1 MKGNKKLLSV
11 LLAAA
16 MVGQMGVVVGM
27 GAPTCGHKSPTGKEC
42 RDGIHWIVSNT
53 TKTLSGGAGKNY
65 FYPKVGDT
73 AINCEGTK
81 NVIIFQSAFLS
92 EIKKMQDDSQDI
104 QPVNISNFGD
114 EDEIFLSGSSDVDVV
129 VDEKNLTIGG
139 STFASISLKSD
150 ATRETIETKP
160 LPQIP
165 ENIGL
170 VDNGTQITVTEVAGA
185 TYLWQLNDGKGG
197 TAFTDIPGA
206 NTNSITAETEDGNW
220 AYRCV
225 VIDEAGQIKE
235 TNTVT
240 KVIGCSY
247 TPTFVDIKA
256 TAPKADGTNI
266 DWTTGAPFELAA
278 DDAATYT
285 FTLSNPVTYS
295 GDYCDKKDG
304 DNHGYTPV
312 WTKNG
317 DFPAG
322 VELSEN
328 GVLTVKAGE
337 VPANT
342 HELKLAV
349 SVGKADADGF
359 KAGYT
364 KSDIVF
370 TVKKATPDKTP
381 DETDKGDTGNTG
393 GGNTDPEKPG
403 ENTGGGTT
411 DPDPNKPGEGTGG
424 ETTDPDP
431 NKPGTGDNTGGTTEE
446 EKPPQPQVTVK
457 DSTGKDVSVT
467 QDKKLE
473 IKVDTKNDEPI
484 VHNFAATVNSEKYG
498 VVWELKEKNAPVAG
512 LPKYIKC
519 TSEAPKAVGGG
530 KEYKVTVTIDKK
542 ELPENQVTDKTFI
555 LTGTVKEIPQTPTV
569 RTAGA
574 AGTAPLAEAAPSVEY
589 EITVHA
595 DTTQNQN
602 TGGSATTNCTRTI
615 KSVTVTPKVTSPL
628 HFKENDP
635 DKVVDWTYSVE
646 WNNDCQIPNCTH
658 KTEDLIWKV
667 NSTKTND
674 WAVLTGDV
682 DAAQKSGELTI
693 LAGKIPDLKDNKIT
707 FAAYT
712 KKADGTEDQLVTT
725 TGEITVTRDPK
736 CEKAISRITKI
747 QSLPGSSAAV
757 NVVKNKTADY
767 NYIAI
772 PEYSAGICEKTPEH
786 NETDGH
792 GGVITWSID
801 SVKRKNAAETIT
813 DSETKAF
820 SIGKENGSL
829 HVNGRNLV
837 AGKVYEV
844 IISATAATDAKVT
857 TPATITVTCTPAS
870 SGSGSGSSGGSSSS
884 KDDRDDSDWYQ
895 WQDFEDD
902 ISDARKG
909 ATVKVNLRDNTD
921 MPFYIFDEAR
931 GKDVNLQMKVTGGYT
946 WTVNGKTIKKLPE
959 NQVWVDLGVK
969 SYKNSK
975 MSTLCRDNDIKS
987 FELENNGSFYGDM
1000 KLTMNLGSSHAKK
1013 TVYLYSYDEDK
1024 NKLTYNSSAK
1034 VDEDGDAS
1042 FVFARSLGAYVV
1054 TSKALYGESPVGSG
1068 GGAVGSGNNP
1078 TTVYPPVA
1086 SVPASKPPAAS
1097 STPSSS
1103 SSSDSSESS
1112 SSSEIAPPPAE
1123 PSSTPDTTPVD
1134 VVPEPEQ
1141 KTKIPVL
1148 VPVLILSIAGVITA
1162 TVLVVRSGKGK
1173 DDFDA

>member
-1 MKGNKKLLSV
+1 MKGNKKLLSA

-16 MVGQMGVVVGM
+16 MVGQMGVVVGLAD
-27 GAPTCGHKSPTGKEC
+27 GSCAANEHGRKVRVTTACTAADKHWLGRSDAGTLQGGEKGTNYFYPT
-42 RDGIHWIVSNT
+42 VSNT
-53 TKTLSGGAGKNY
+53 T
-65 FYPKVGDT
+65 
-73 AINCEGTK
+73 INCAGSK
-81 NVIIFQSAFLS
+81 NVIIF
-92 EIKKMQDDSQDI
+92 KDSSLTD
-104 QPVNISNFGD
+104 VTISNFGEND
-114 EDEIFLSGSSDVDVV
+114 VIYCSGNSALIITKNDNGFEISNEDGNATVGTITLNKDTSLDDITPSQLPAAPLSATLNDQLEV
-129 VDEKNLTIGG
+129 VDLSN
-139 STFASISLKSD
+139 A
-150 ATRETIETKP
+150 
-160 LPQIP
+160 
-165 ENIGL
+165 
-170 VDNGTQITVTEVAGA
+170 VGTA
-185 TYLWQLNDGKGG
+185 TYLWQRNDGKGG

-206 NTNSITAETEDGNW
+206 DTTKNSITAGTEEGNW
-220 AYRCV
+220 TYRCV
-225 VIDEAGQIKE
+225 VIDEAGQVKE

-240 KVIGCSY
+240 KVIGCAY
-247 TPTFVDIKA
+247 TPAFVDNIKA

-278 DDAATYT
+278 DDAAAYT

-304 DNHGYTPV
+304 DNHGYTTT
-312 WTKNG
+312 WTKNGEG

-322 VELSEN
+322 VALAEN
-328 GVLTVKAGE
+328 GVLTVKANE
-337 VPANT
+337 VIAGT
-342 HELKLAV
+342 HEVKLSV
-349 SVGKADADGF
+349 SVAKLDADNS
-359 KAGYT
+359 KTGYT

-370 TVKKATPDKTP
+370 TVKKAAPDTTT
-381 DETDKGDTGNTG
+381 DETDQGDTGNTG
-393 GGNTDPEKPG
+393 EGNTDPEKPG
-403 ENTGGGTT
+403 ETT

-424 ETTDPDP
+424 ETTDPQP
-431 NKPGTGDNTGGTTEE
+431 EE
-446 EKPPQPQVTVK
+446 PKFEITI
-457 DSTGKDVSVT
+457 GKDP
-467 QDKKLE
+467 DKTDSAPNE
-473 IKVDTKNDEPI
+473 ITIGKDT
-484 VHNFAATVNSEKYG
+484 AEKSSY
-498 VVWELKEKNAPVAG
+498 V
-512 LPKYIKC
+512 Y
-519 TSEAPKAVGGG
+519 KAVIPDNITTPYNFDWTLKTENGQKAPDYITVAPAGNTA
-530 KEYKVTVTIDKK
+530 TVTIDKTK
-542 ELPENQVTDKTFI
+542 LPPQQKIDQKFTLTVI
-555 LTGTVKEIPQTPTV
+555 LTPAQSKV
-569 RTAGA
+569 RA
-574 AGTAPLAEAAPSVEY
+574 ANAADQNSNQLSATY

-595 DTTQNQN
+595 DTTQNQD
-602 TGGSATTNCTRTI
+602 TGGPAPTACTRTI
-615 KSVTVTPKVTSPL
+615 KNVTVTPKVTSPL

-667 NSTKTND
+667 NSTKTSD
-674 WAVLTGDV
+674 WAVLDV
-682 DAAQKSGELTI
+682 NVDTTQKSGKLTI

-712 KKADGTEDQLVTT
+712 KKADGTEDKPVTT
-725 TGEITVTRDPK
+725 AGEITVTRDPK
-736 CEKAISRITKI
+736 CERTISAITKI

-757 NVVKNKTADY
+757 NVVKNKTADF

-772 PEYSAGICEKTPEH
+772 PEYSTDGVCEKAPEH
-786 NETDGH
+786 NKMDGH

-813 DSETKAF
+813 DSETRAF

-844 IISATAATDAKVT
+844 IISATAANDAKVT

-870 SGSGSGSSGGSSSS
+870 SGSGGGSSGGSSSS
-884 KDDRDDSDWYQ
+884 DDRDDSDWYQ

-902 ISDARKG
+902 ISDAKKG
-909 ATVKVNLRDNTD
+909 TTVKVNLRDNTD

-931 GKDVNLQMKVTGGYT
+931 GRDVTLQMKVSGGYT

-959 NQVWVDLGVK
+959 NQVWVALGVK

-1086 SVPASKPPAAS
+1086 SVPASKPPV
-1097 STPSSS
+1097 SSS
-1103 SSSDSSESS
+1103 SSSGSS
-1112 SSSEIAPPPAE
+1112 SSSEPAPPPAE

-1134 VVPEPEQ
+1134 VVTEPEQ
-1141 KTKIPVL
+1141 KAKIPVL